1 MMKSNEDDL
10 GLPESPIFSNYVK
23 HLWKAHTR
31 HGGVQSPNR
40 SRENTDGPESMR
52 VELPL
57 AEGKPLPVAR
67 EDKQ

>member
-10 GLPESPIFSNYVK
+10 GLPESPIFSNYAK

-40 SRENTDGPESMR
+40 SRENTDGPGSLR

-57 AEGKPLPVAR
+57 AGDKPLLIAR

>member
-1 MMKSNEDDL
+1 MAKSNEDDL

-40 SRENTDGPESMR
+40 SHENTDGPRAMR

-57 AEGKPLPVAR
+57 AGDKSGPVTR
-67 EDKQ
+67 EDKH